1 MHKEIIIEDVAIY
14 LRKSRGETEKDLDK
28 HSDALIEICNDKGW
42 KYETYKELV
51 SGDTIEMRP
60 IIQALLEDLE
70 DDLYDAVMVI
80 DQDRLSRGGTADSE
94 LIKETLV
101 NSKTY
106 LIESSK
112 VFDLSTEQD
121 EFVYDIKSFLARQEY
136 KLIKKRLRRGKIQGA
151 KKGLWTNGTPPL
163 PYVYNKEEK
172 ILEVD
177 EEKLVI
183 YREIIDSV
191 VKYKKPTN
199 QIAYELNRK
208 GMKTNGNRGSQLWSS
223 KTVRDTLLDLTHLEH
238 KDDKKKGHIVISKT
252 KGNGH
257 KKKPVKAPNCE
268 KIDKS
273 EWKKYKGLHK
283 ALKTKKEHDKIEV
296 FLGRK
301 TKAPRKTTAKQIY
314 PLTELLRC
322 SICGHF
328 LGFTERSDR
337 NGLLSVKKCW
347 YVDPYGKKCSNRSAP
362 MNPVIKEINK
372 AIQKHIKDIEE
383 EIEQID
389 LEKLNSISEKIQIM
403 NKKIT
408 SKEEEINRHVEAFGA
423 GAYTIDF
430 YTKLLSR
437 LNEEKKALSEDVRLL
452 EIEYKYMQEQS
463 STERVNIL
471 KEFVDLIENPD
482 LTWEDQNQLYKT
494 IIDHVDYTR
503 MNDDIM
509 IAITYK

>member
-1 MHKEIIIEDVAIY
+1 VHDEIIIEDVAIY

-28 HSDALIEICNDKGW
+28 HSDALIEICSDKGW
-42 KYETYKELV
+42 KYEIYKELV

-60 IIQALLEDLE
+60 IIQALLEDVE

-80 DQDRLSRGGTADSE
+80 DQDRLSRGGTADAE
-94 LIKETLV
+94 FIKETLV

-121 EFVYDIKSFLARQEY
+121 EFVYDIKSFIARQEY
-136 KLIKKRLRRGKIQGA
+136 KLITKRLRRGKIQGA
-151 KKGLWTNGTPPL
+151 KKGLWTNGPPPL
-163 PYVYNKEEK
+163 PYVYNKEKK

-177 EEKLVI
+177 EEKLVT

-208 GMKTNGNRGSQLWSS
+208 GLKTNGKRGKQLWSS
-223 KTVRDTLLDLTHLEH
+223 KTVRDTLLDLTHLEYEDG
-238 KDDKKKGHIVISKT
+238 KGKGHIVMNKT

-257 KKKPVKAPNCE
+257 KKKPAKAPNCE
-268 KIDKS
+268 KIDES
-273 EWKKYKGLHK
+273 EWKKYKGLHES
-283 ALKTKKEHDKIEV
+283 LKTKAEHEQIEL

-314 PLTELLRC
+314 PLTELLKC

-328 LGFTERSDR
+328 LGFTERKDR

-347 YVDPYGKKCSNRSAP
+347 YTDPYGKKCNNRSGS
-362 MNPVIKEINK
+362 MNSVIEKINI
-372 AIQKHIKDIEE
+372 AIQGHIKGIEE

-389 LEKLNSISEKIQIM
+389 MDKLNSIAEKIQI
-403 NKKIT
+403 NKKKVK
-408 SKEEEINRHVEAFGA
+408 SKEEEIDRHVEAFGA

-437 LNEEKKALSEDVRLL
+437 LNDEKKALSEDIRLL

-463 STERVNIL
+463 STDRVNIL
-471 KEFVDLIENPD
+471 KEFIEIIKNPN

-494 IIDHVDYTR
+494 IIDHIDYTR
-503 MNDDIM
+503 TDDDIQ
-509 IAITYK
+509 IQIIYK

>member
-1 MHKEIIIEDVAIY
+1 MDNRLKPY
-14 LRKSRGETEKDLDK
+14 EKYRNV
-28 HSDALIEICNDKGW
+28 DALWLYEIPFHW
-42 KYETYKELV
+42 
-51 SGDTIEMRP
+51 
-60 IIQALLEDLE
+60 
-70 DDLYDAVMVI
+70 
-80 DQDRLSRGGTADSE
+80 
-94 LIKETLV
+94 
-101 NSKTY
+101 
-106 LIESSK
+106 
-112 VFDLSTEQD
+112 
-121 EFVYDIKSFLARQEY
+121 
-136 KLIKKRLRRGKIQGA
+136 
-151 KKGLWTNGTPPL
+151 
-163 PYVYNKEEK
+163 
-172 ILEVD
+172 
-177 EEKLVI
+177 
-183 YREIIDSV
+183 
-191 VKYKKPTN
+191 
-199 QIAYELNRK
+199 
-208 GMKTNGNRGSQLWSS
+208 
-223 KTVRDTLLDLTHLEH
+223 
-238 KDDKKKGHIVISKT
+238 
-252 KGNGH
+252 
-257 KKKPVKAPNCE
+257 NCE
-268 KIDKS
+268 KLGMRFIERRTKVSDQDFAPLSVTKNGIVPQLSTAAKTNDGDNRKLVKSGDFGINSRSDRKGSSGLSVYNGSVSLINIVLKPVDISPKYSHYLLKSYGFIEEFYRNGRGIVADLWTTRYCDMRNINIPLPPREEQDQIVRYLDWKLAKINKFIKAKKKQIEVLKEQKQAIINEAVTYGFLGAILPFGNAEWEKLSLFLNLLIPKLPSPKEEDLSKGILEAIDKS

-389 LEKLNSISEKIQIM
+389 LEKLNSIYEKIQII
-403 NKKIT
+403 NKKIK

-437 LNEEKKALSEDVRLL
+437 LNGEKKALSEDVRLL
-452 EIEYKYMQEQS
+452 EIEYKCMQEQS

-494 IIDHVDYTR
+494 IIDHVDYTK